1 MCLFLVSSYFWH
13 LLGMLR
19 LLSSQIADRLHNM
32 RTIWALSDVKQR
44 ALAEE
49 TLAVW
54 CNLASRLGLASVKA
68 ELEDLAFCVLNP
80 AKFGEIQRGIE
91 HCARV
96 FGEYTCFE
104 SFSFP
109 ILA

>member
-1 MCLFLVSSYFWH
+1 MLFVYLLFLV
-13 LLGMLR
+13 
-19 LLSSQIADRLHNM
+19 LSSSCNVAVTPFQIADRLHNM

-54 CNLASRLGLASVKA
+54 CNLASRLGLASLKA

-80 AKFGEIQRGIE
+80 DKFVEIQRGIE
-91 HCARV
+91 
-96 FGEYTCFE
+96 
-104 SFSFP
+104 
-109 ILA
+109 L